1 MALALLW
8 YSRLPADSAPWK
20 AALEMPSTLVPP
32 VDVLIDILP
41 AVLLFGLGISC
52 VVAPLT
58 ATLMNSIS
66 TRFSG
71 LGSAINNSISRVG
84 QPLLGAFI
92 FIAVSATFYATLGTL
107 APSLDTSSAA
117 VQAAFQPLN
126 PPPPGATPEQINAA
140 TTASME
146 AFHLAMRISAVLLV
160 IGAVISFVGLREQ
173 AGAPRA
179 QADEPV
185 DAAVGAVG

>member
-1 MALALLW
+1 
-8 YSRLPADSAPWK
+8 
-20 AALEMPSTLVPP
+20 
-32 VDVLIDILP
+32 
-41 AVLLFGLGISC
+41 

-58 ATLMNSIS
+58 ATLMGSIS

-126 PPPPGATPEQINAA
+126 PPPPGATPEQVHAA
-140 TTASME
+140 TAASMD
-146 AFHLAMRISAVLLV
+146 AFHLAMLVSAVLLV
-160 IGAVISFVGLREQ
+160 IGALVSFVGLREQ

-179 QADEPV
+179 RADDPM
-185 DAAVGAVG
+185 DSAVGAVG